1 MERGE
6 LGAELRLSGEVLCI
20 TDPVTW
26 GLKVQTRAA
35 RIWDATSKGTPMDD
49 GSRPHIPAAEYP
61 ERWRRVQATMAA
73 LDLDFVVAYADDRAS
88 FGPAHARWLADFP
101 VHFEPACILM
111 PRHGEPVMLVGPESD
126 QYALVAGRIAHVRI
140 LRELTHPDEDYPYAR
155 IESLAEVMAET
166 GGASTARR
174 VGLGGGG
181 LIGADVMSAFRAA
194 LPAAEWVDVEN
205 VLCDLRARKSPA
217 ELEVIRHAYKIA
229 EVGLNAG
236 VEAIGPGVT
245 EREVAA
251 EIEAAMRRAG
261 AEGTGIDT
269 IVASGPNTR
278 PILARSTFARIA
290 PDDLVLLTVAPR
302 YEGYHAAIGRAVLVG
317 EPGPEVTRARDT
329 AVRAQRAAAGAL
341 RPGRE
346 GRQVEA
352 VGRGI
357 VADAGMGQYFLYS
370 GLHSVG
376 VIEFEPPIFGPSSPV
391 MLEENMVISIDIPV
405 FNAPWGG
412 LRIEDGYAIT
422 ATGAEP
428 LNRTPYEI
436 QK

>member
-1 MERGE
+1 MAQG
-6 LGAELRLSGEVLCI
+6 
-20 TDPVTW
+20 P
-26 GLKVQTRAA
+26 Q
-35 RIWDATSKGTPMDD
+35 
-49 GSRPHIPAAEYP
+49 PHIPAAEYP
-61 ERWRRVQATMAA
+61 ERWLRVQAMMAA
-73 LDLDFVVAYADDRAS
+73 RDLDFLVAYADDRAS

-111 PRHGEPVMLVGPESD
+111 PSRGQPVMLVGPESD
-126 QYALVAGRIAHVRI
+126 QYALVAGRIADVRV

-155 IESLAEVMAET
+155 IQSLAEVMADI
-166 GGASTARR
+166 GGASAARR
-174 VGLGGGG
+174 VGLGGRG
-181 LIGADVMSAFRAA
+181 LIGADIMTAFKAA

-205 VLCDLRARKSPA
+205 ALCDLRAQKSPA
-217 ELEVIRHAYKIA
+217 ELEVIRHPYKIA

-236 VEAIGPGVT
+236 IEAIGAGVT
-245 EREVAA
+245 DRAVAA

-269 IVASGPNTR
+269 IVASGPNSR
-278 PILARSTFARIA
+278 PILARSTFRRIE

-302 YEGYHAAIGRAVLVG
+302 YQGYHAAIGRVVLVG
-317 EPGPEVTRARDT
+317 DPGSEVRRALDT
-329 AVRAQRAAAGAL
+329 AIRAQRAASQAL

-357 VADAGMGQYFLYS
+357 VADAGLGQYFLYS

-376 VIEFEPPIFGPSSPV
+376 VIEFEPPIFGPSSPAT
-391 MLEENMVISIDIPV
+391 LKENMVISIDIPM
-405 FNAPWGG
+405 FNTPWGG

-428 LNRTPYEI
+428 LNRTPYQI